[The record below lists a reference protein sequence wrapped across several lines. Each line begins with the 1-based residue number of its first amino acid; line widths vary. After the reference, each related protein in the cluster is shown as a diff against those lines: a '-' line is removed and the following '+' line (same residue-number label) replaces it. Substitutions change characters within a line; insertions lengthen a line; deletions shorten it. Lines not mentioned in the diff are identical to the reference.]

1 LISGECLEIS
11 ALFSK
16 LEVVY
21 QYFKRLRM
29 ERSAIKE
36 GELTAEEAEEFVAE
50 VELEQEVFIS
60 VSSRDDVR

>member
-1 LISGECLEIS
+1 
-11 ALFSK
+11 
-16 LEVVY
+16 
-21 QYFKRLRM
+21 M

-60 VSSRDDVR
+60 VSRCDSVR